1 MKKEND
7 ELTDLFRSRLTEA
20 ELPVRETCWEKL
32 EKDLP
37 VAVRHRKLMI
47 YRFSAAASV
56 LLVLMAASAAFWY
69 FSPKEEIA
77 NAFVQVERTAGAN
90 ANLEDDAV
98 KEDFPSIHPAT
109 VLSKSSGSNV
119 LPSSP
124 SSTNLS
130 ENASDSV
137 SVTVS
142 MSFSFSSSSS
152 YTSRNRNKRQ
162 QQTAMVSEQA
172 VSDISETQG
181 VNNSNDKS
189 FESTKKATTALKIGA
204 SIAPVSAKGLRA
216 PIGASI
222 TLEKKLSKRFSVEAG
237 INYSCEQSVNE
248 GNLHYIGVP
257 VKANLL
263 IATNDKLDVYASIGG
278 IADKCIGGAP
288 SNGFGSEPIQL
299 AMTAGLGVN
308 YKLND
313 KFAVFAEPTL
323 VRHFDADRQWETARS
338 RKSTNLNLLCG
349 VRMTY

>member
-77 NAFVQVERTAGAN
+77 NAFVQAERTAGAN
-90 ANLEDDAV
+90 ATLEDDAV

-109 VLSKSSGSNV
+109 VLSKSSGSGD
-119 LPSSP
+119 LPS

-142 MSFSFSSSSS
+142 MYFSFSSSSS

-172 VSDISETQG
+172 VSDRTEAQS
-181 VNNSNDKS
+181 VNNSNDNS
-189 FESTKKATTALKIGA
+189 SESTKKATTALKIGA
-204 SIAPVSAKGLRA
+204 SIAPISAKGLRA
-216 PIGASI
+216 PIGASV

-237 INYSCEQSVNE
+237 INYSCEQSVDE

-288 SNGFGSEPIQL
+288 RNGFGSEPIQL